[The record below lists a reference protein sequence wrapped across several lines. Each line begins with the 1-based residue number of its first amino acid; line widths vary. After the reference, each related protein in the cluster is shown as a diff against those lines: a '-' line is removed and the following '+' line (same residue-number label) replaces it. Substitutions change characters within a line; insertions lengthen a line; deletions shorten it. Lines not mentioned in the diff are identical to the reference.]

1 MKKWQKEKIKMW
13 EIIQKDD
20 MCDIIHQTLLGIND
34 LESIVVVDLENYCI
48 LGLDEMNVLDLAD
61 YINNNNAVIM
71 HYTMEDS
78 E

>member
-1 MKKWQKEKIKMW
+1 MW

-20 MCDIIHQTLLGIND
+20 MYDIIHQILLGNNNA
-34 LESIVVVDLENYCI
+34 EEPIVVVNLENYCI
-48 LGLDEMNVLDLAD
+48 LDLDEMNVLDLAD
-61 YINNNNAVIM
+61 CINDNNVVIM